1 MRRKPGTS
9 SEEFTAYWRD
19 NHAPIVRDR
28 PEVKGALAAEKYTH
42 YRTLPDDP
50 LAAEMIAVRGFGTA
64 SYDGICI
71 PESGSV
77 SMEDYASALADED
90 GGAIRAWQTLLE
102 DEVNFMDMTTSIPC
116 FATEET
122 LLPARGDSPSTHV
135 MVCYRRADG
144 VSFDK
149 LVDFK
154 RNLFADHVAKLRED
168 LGLAGHRLVVPIDTP
183 LIEHFCTVRGCID
196 RPFDVMEVFSFE
208 SRADLERSWKTAR
221 AAWDELIQ
229 VETEMVSFEG
239 STLVVAES
247 AVIFDDQ
254 VGR

>member
-9 SEEFTAYWRD
+9 NEEFTAYWRD

-28 PEVKGALAAEKYTH
+28 PEVKGALSAEKYTH
-42 YRTLPDDP
+42 YRTLPDDR
-50 LAAEMIAVRGFGTA
+50 LTAEMIAARGFGTA

-71 PESGSV
+71 PESATVSV
-77 SMEDYASALADED
+77 EDYASALADGD

-122 LLPARGDSPSTHV
+122 LLSARGESPSTHV
-135 MVCYRRADG
+135 MVCTRRADG
-144 VSFDK
+144 VSIDK

-168 LGLAGHRLVVPIDTP
+168 VGLAGYRQVVPIDTP
-183 LIEHFCTVRGCID
+183 LIEQFCSIRGCID
-196 RPFDVMEVFSFE
+196 RPFDVMDVFSFE

-229 VETEMVSFEG
+229 VDAEVVDLDG

-247 AVIFDDQ
+247 VVIFDDQ
-254 VGR
+254 VRG